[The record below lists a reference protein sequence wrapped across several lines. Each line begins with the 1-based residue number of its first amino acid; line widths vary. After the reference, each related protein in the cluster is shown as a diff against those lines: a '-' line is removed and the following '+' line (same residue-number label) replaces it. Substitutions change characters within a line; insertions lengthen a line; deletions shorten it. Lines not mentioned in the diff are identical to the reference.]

1 MSLWLKKSSLFSGM
15 DQCRV
20 YVDAR
25 VRHAWLELVYQLSLN
40 DDVSPPF
47 VVTLTLQGKMQKTR
61 LNAAVNACK
70 PLLQDSC
77 PRWDQYVGVL

>member
-1 MSLWLKKSSLFSGM
+1 M

-20 YVDAR
+20 DVDAR

-47 VVTLTLQGKMQKTR
+47 AVKLTIQGKMQKTR
-61 LNAAVNACK
+61 LNITVNACK
-70 PLLQDSC
+70 PLLQDPS
-77 PRWDQYVGVL
+77 PRYDIPLVFI